1 MSKGLLVLMCLSLI
15 ILGRMGWTDDM
26 AEAGTARKP
35 SSDKAANISELQNKI
50 RATATSLD
58 ESDQQFAK
66 AEAVKTDLAQKQS
79 LLERQLV
86 QLKDK
91 FRRSR
96 ERTSVMEEEI
106 RRARRKLQR
115 MQEDVKAAEGELSQ
129 SDARMADAEERLKE
143 VRAKTKASEHQY
155 KERRSAALKNLSS
168 HERESREALMLI
180 EHASRDQAMTRN
192 IASRDQNSVT
202 VKLTRKVASAA
213 NAMILSRDCRVRDR
227 AEGGAKPVGVKRAGQ
242 QVSGLAGGPW
252 VSFALP
258 DGRTG
263 YLARSC
269 F

>member
-1 MSKGLLVLMCLSLI
+1 MSKGLMVLVIVNLLMTE
-15 ILGRMGWTDDM
+15 RVGWADDF
-26 AEAGTARKP
+26 EQQ
-35 SSDKAANISELQNKI
+35 SSEKVGKISELQNKLK
-50 RATATSLD
+50 ATATSLE
-58 ESDQQFAK
+58 ESNLQLAK
-66 AEAVKTDLAQKQS
+66 AEATKTELAQKHS

-91 FRRSR
+91 FRQSR
-96 ERTSVMEEEI
+96 ERTAVMEEEI
-106 RRARRKLQR
+106 RQSRRKLQR
-115 MQEDVKAAEGELSQ
+115 MQEEAKVAEGELSQ
-129 SDARMADAEERLKE
+129 SDARLADAEERLKE
-143 VRAKTKASEHQY
+143 VRAKTRAAESRY
-155 KERRSAALKNLSS
+155 KQRRSASLKNLSS

-202 VKLTRKVASAA
+202 VKLTRKVASSA